1 MSEEKRL
8 ILRAL
13 NLLDL
18 IDPDQNQ
25 PVPNLLRGILRELL
39 ENV

>member
-18 IDPDQNQ
+18 IDTVQNQ
-25 PVPNLLRGILRELL
+25 PVPNLKGAF
-39 ENV
+39 